1 MKAAATSAL
10 ILVIIVMIMNAG
22 GGGFG
27 VNGQG
32 VTRWCVAK
40 PSASVAELT
49 SNIEY
54 ACNNLDNCNMIKPG
68 GSCFLP
74 DTTVNHAS
82 VVMNEYFAKNQRTDS
97 TCYFGNTG
105 IVAYSDP
112 SIGNCV
118 YA

>member
-1 MKAAATSAL
+1 VFVCT
-10 ILVIIVMIMNAG
+10 

-40 PSASVAELT
+40 PSASTEELT

-54 ACNNLDNCNMIKPG
+54 ACNNL
-68 GSCFLP
+68 

-112 SIGNCV
+112 SK
-118 YA
+118 